1 MTKKQTPLELLG
13 ARLREIRL
21 QRGLSQ
27 TELAKLMDVEK
38 QTISSWE
45 TGKQPPRVGNL
56 FRFAAAMGVN
66 AGTLLDGLSD
76 GLGPE
81 DYISMRVS
89 AASRLVP
96 LYEDERVA
104 GDVLMGNETYG
115 QRRERSEGFYSTVSL
130 HVADRDL
137 AFRITNRANE
147 PKFCIDDVVTIRA
160 DVTPQPGQF
169 VMACA
174 AGDFVFRRY
183 VPAKSG
189 THVGARLRAE
199 NAMFPEIVM
208 VEDDAIL
215 GVMGE
220 HTTSSHD

>member
-1 MTKKQTPLELLG
+1 M
-13 ARLREIRL
+13 REVRL

-56 FRFAAAMGVN
+56 FRFASVLGVN
-66 AGTLLDGLSD
+66 VGTLLDGLSED
-76 GLGPE
+76 LGPE
-81 DYISMRVS
+81 DYVTLRVS
-89 AASRLVP
+89 AATKLIP

-104 GDVLMGNETYG
+104 GDILMGDETYG
-115 QRRERSEGFYSTVSL
+115 QRREKSDGFYSTVSL
-130 HVADRDL
+130 HIADRDL

-147 PKFCIDDVVTIRA
+147 PKFRIGDVVTIRA
-160 DVTPQPGQF
+160 DATPQPGQF

-199 NAMFPEIVM
+199 NAMFPEIIM
-208 VEDDAIL
+208 AEDDEIL

-220 HTTSSHD
+220 HTTSNHD